1 LKKGGLVM
9 ARTAKSTNTEPVVD
23 AATVDDSAV
32 AAVNSVEENMND
44 ETATV
49 ATKRTSRRKNT
60 RQSADVE
67 DALSDSDMIDV
78 ESLIPNVVYEDSR
91 TGNYYEWSEIG
102 HCEDMTFDE
111 VKNMHRKYKAYFND
125 MWLKPLD
132 ERVIKKL
139 GLSRTYDKYD
149 FLVDES
155 NYTNEHIDEVLD
167 GISSAPTSLKIAIV
181 NRIKDMVSD
190 GIVSDIKVVR
200 KLEKRLDIDLISF
213 L

>member
-1 LKKGGLVM
+1 M
-9 ARTAKSTNTEPVVD
+9 ARTAKSTNAEPVVD
-23 AATVDDSAV
+23 AATVDDSTV

-44 ETATV
+44 ETATAV
-49 ATKRTSRRKNT
+49 TKRTSRRKNT

-67 DALSDSDMIDV
+67 DTLSDSDMIEV

-91 TGNYYEWSEIG
+91 TGNYYEWGEIG

-111 VKNMHRKYKAYFND
+111 IKNMHRKHKAYFTD

-155 NYTNEHIDEVLD
+155 NYTNDNIDEVLN

-181 NRIKDMVSD
+181 NRIKDMVAD
-190 GIVSDIKVVR
+190 GTVSDIKVVR

>member
-1 LKKGGLVM
+1 M

-44 ETATV
+44 ETATA
-49 ATKRTSRRKNT
+49 ATKRTTNRRKNT

-67 DALSDSDMIDV
+67 DALSDSDMIEV

-91 TGNYYEWSEIG
+91 TGNYYEWEEIG

-111 VKNMHRKYKAYFND
+111 VKNMHRKYKTYFND

-139 GLSRTYDKYD
+139 GLVRTYEKYD

-155 NYTNEHIDEVLD
+155 NYTNDHIDEVLD
-167 GISSAPTSLKIAIV
+167 GLSSAPASLKIAIV
-181 NRIKDMVSD
+181 NRIKDMVAD
-190 GIVSDIKVVR
+190 GTVSDIKVVR

>member
-1 LKKGGLVM
+1 M
-9 ARTAKSTNTEPVVD
+9 ARTAKSTNAEPVVD
-23 AATVDDSAV
+23 AATVDDSTV

-44 ETATV
+44 ETATAV
-49 ATKRTSRRKNT
+49 TKRTSRRKNK
-60 RQSADVE
+60 QQPADVE
-67 DALSDSDMIDV
+67 DTLSDSDMIEV

-111 VKNMHRKYKAYFND
+111 VKNMHRKHKTYFND

-139 GLSRTYDKYD
+139 GLSRTYDKYN

-155 NYTNEHIDEVLD
+155 NYTNDNIDKVLD
-167 GISSAPTSLKIAIV
+167 GLSSAPASLKIAII
-181 NRIKDMVSD
+181 NRIKDMVAD
-190 GIVSDIKVVR
+190 GTVSDIKVVR

>member
-1 LKKGGLVM
+1 M
-9 ARTAKSTNTEPVVD
+9 ARTAKSTNAEPVVD
-23 AATVDDSAV
+23 AATVDDSTV

-44 ETATV
+44 ETATAV
-49 ATKRTSRRKNT
+49 TKRTSRRKNT

-67 DALSDSDMIDV
+67 DTLSDSDMIEV

-91 TGNYYEWSEIG
+91 TGNYYEWEEIG

-111 VKNMHRKYKAYFND
+111 VKNMHRKYKTYFND
-125 MWLKPLD
+125 MWLKPID

-139 GLSRTYDKYD
+139 GLSRTYEKYD

-155 NYTNEHIDEVLD
+155 NYTNDHIDEVLD
-167 GISSAPTSLKIAIV
+167 GLSSAPASLKIAIV
-181 NRIKDMVSD
+181 NRIKDMVAD
-190 GIVSDIKVVR
+190 GTVLDIKVVR

>member
-1 LKKGGLVM
+1 M

-32 AAVNSVEENMND
+32 AAVDSVEENMDDKNA
-44 ETATV
+44 TA
-49 ATKRTSRRKNT
+49 AAKRAVSKRKNA

-67 DALSDSDMIDV
+67 DALSDLDV
-78 ESLIPNVVYEDSR
+78 IEVTSLIPNVVYEDNR
-91 TGNYYEWSEIG
+91 TGNYYEWEEIG

-111 VKNMHRKYKAYFND
+111 IKNMHRKYKTYFND

-139 GLSRTYDKYD
+139 GLSRTYDKYN

-155 NYTNEHIDEVLD
+155 NYTNDNIDEVLD
-167 GISSAPTSLKIAIV
+167 GLSSAPASLKIAIV
-181 NRIKDMVSD
+181 NRIKDMVAD
-190 GIVSDIKVVR
+190 GTVSDIKVVR

>member
-1 LKKGGLVM
+1 M

-44 ETATV
+44 ETATA
-49 ATKRTSRRKNT
+49 ATKRTTNRRKNT

-67 DALSDSDMIDV
+67 NALSDSDMIEV

-91 TGNYYEWSEIG
+91 TGNYYEWEEIG

-111 VKNMHRKYKAYFND
+111 VKNMHRKYKTYFND
-125 MWLKPLD
+125 MWLKPID

-139 GLSRTYDKYD
+139 GLSRTYDKYN
-149 FLVDES
+149 FLIDES
-155 NYTNEHIDEVLD
+155 NYTNDHIDEVLD
-167 GISSAPTSLKIAIV
+167 GLSSAPASLKIAIV
-181 NRIKDMVSD
+181 NRIKDMVAD
-190 GIVSDIKVVR
+190 GTISDIKVVR

>member
-1 LKKGGLVM
+1 M
-9 ARTAKSTNTEPVVD
+9 ARTAKSTNAEPVVD
-23 AATVDDSAV
+23 AAAVDDSTV

-44 ETATV
+44 ETATAV
-49 ATKRTSRRKNT
+49 TKRTSRRKNT

-67 DALSDSDMIDV
+67 DTLSDSDMIEV

-111 VKNMHRKYKAYFND
+111 VKNMHRKHKTYFND

-139 GLSRTYDKYD
+139 GLSRTYDKYN

-155 NYTNEHIDEVLD
+155 NYTNDNIDEVLD
-167 GISSAPTSLKIAIV
+167 GLSSAPASLKIAIV
-181 NRIKDMVSD
+181 NRIKDMVAD
-190 GIVSDIKVVR
+190 GAVSDIKVVR

>member
-1 LKKGGLVM
+1 M

-23 AATVDDSAV
+23 SATADDSAV

-44 ETATV
+44 ETATA
-49 ATKRTSRRKNT
+49 ATKRTTNRRKNA

-67 DALSDSDMIDV
+67 DALSDSDMIEV

-91 TGNYYEWSEIG
+91 TGNYYEWEEIG

-111 VKNMHRKYKAYFND
+111 VKNMHRKYKTYFND
-125 MWLKPLD
+125 MWLKPTD

-139 GLSRTYDKYD
+139 GLSRTYDKYN
-149 FLVDES
+149 FLIDES
-155 NYTNEHIDEVLD
+155 NYTNDHIDEVLD
-167 GISSAPTSLKIAIV
+167 GLSSAPASLKIAIV
-181 NRIKDMVSD
+181 NRIKDMVAD
-190 GIVSDIKVVR
+190 GTVSDIKVVR

>member
-1 LKKGGLVM
+1 M

-49 ATKRTSRRKNT
+49 ATKRTSNRRKNT

-67 DALSDSDMIDV
+67 DTLSDSDVIEV
-78 ESLIPNVVYEDSR
+78 TSLIPNVVYEDNR
-91 TGNYYEWSEIG
+91 TGNYYEWEEIG

-111 VKNMHRKYKAYFND
+111 VKNMHRKHKTYFND

-139 GLSRTYDKYD
+139 GLARTCEKYD

-155 NYTNEHIDEVLD
+155 NYTNDHIDEVLD
-167 GISSAPTSLKIAIV
+167 GLSSAPASLKIAIV
-181 NRIKDMVSD
+181 NRIKDMVAD
-190 GIVSDIKVVR
+190 GTISDIKVVR

>member
-1 LKKGGLVM
+1 M
-9 ARTAKSTNTEPVVD
+9 ARTSKSTNAEPAVD
-23 AATVDDSAV
+23 AATVEDSAV

-44 ETATV
+44 ETATA

-60 RQSADVE
+60 RQSDDVE
-67 DALSDSDMIDV
+67 DALSDSDMIEV

-102 HCEDMTFDE
+102 HCEDMAFDE
-111 VKNMHRKYKAYFND
+111 IKNMHRKHKTYFTD

-155 NYTNEHIDEVLD
+155 NYTNDHIDEVLD
-167 GISSAPTSLKIAIV
+167 GLSSAPASLKIAIV
-181 NRIKDMVSD
+181 NRIKDMVAD
-190 GIVSDIKVVR
+190 GAVSDIKVVR
-200 KLEKRLDIDLISF
+200 RLEKRLDIDLISF

>member
-1 LKKGGLVM
+1 M

-44 ETATV
+44 ETATA
-49 ATKRTSRRKNT
+49 ATKRTANRRKNT

-67 DALSDSDMIDV
+67 DALSDSDMIEV

-91 TGNYYEWSEIG
+91 TGNYYEWEEIG

-111 VKNMHRKYKAYFND
+111 VKNMHRKYKTYFND
-125 MWLKPLD
+125 MWLKPID
-132 ERVIKKL
+132 DRVIKKL
-139 GLSRTYDKYD
+139 GLSRTYDKYN
-149 FLVDES
+149 FLIDES
-155 NYTNEHIDEVLD
+155 NYTNDHIDEVLD
-167 GISSAPTSLKIAIV
+167 GLSSAPASLKIAIV
-181 NRIKDMVSD
+181 NRIKDMVAD
-190 GIVSDIKVVR
+190 GTVSDIKVVR

>member
-1 LKKGGLVM
+1 M

-44 ETATV
+44 ETATA
-49 ATKRTSRRKNT
+49 ATKRTTNRRKNM

-67 DALSDSDMIDV
+67 DALSDSDMIEV

-91 TGNYYEWSEIG
+91 TGNYYEWEEIG

-111 VKNMHRKYKAYFND
+111 VKNMHRKYKTYFND
-125 MWLKPLD
+125 MWLKPID

-139 GLSRTYDKYD
+139 GLSRTYDKYN
-149 FLVDES
+149 FLIDES
-155 NYTNEHIDEVLD
+155 NYTNDHIDEVLD
-167 GISSAPTSLKIAIV
+167 GLSSAPASLKIANV
-181 NRIKDMVSD
+181 NRIKDMVAD
-190 GIVSDIKVVR
+190 GTISDIKVVR

>member
-23 AATVDDSAV
+23 AATVDDSTV

-67 DALSDSDMIDV
+67 DALSDSDMIEV

-111 VKNMHRKYKAYFND
+111 VKNMHRKYKTYFND

-155 NYTNEHIDEVLD
+155 NYTNDHIDEVLD

-181 NRIKDMVSD
+181 NRIKDMVAD
-190 GIVSDIKVVR
+190 GTVSDIKVVR

>member
-1 LKKGGLVM
+1 M

-23 AATVDDSAV
+23 AATVDDSTV

-44 ETATV
+44 ETATAV
-49 ATKRTSRRKNT
+49 TKRTSRRKNT

-67 DALSDSDMIDV
+67 DTLSDSDMIEV

-111 VKNMHRKYKAYFND
+111 VKNMHRKYKTYFND

-155 NYTNEHIDEVLD
+155 NYTNDHIDEVLD

-190 GIVSDIKVVR
+190 GTVSDIKVVR

>member
-1 LKKGGLVM
+1 M

-23 AATVDDSAV
+23 AATVDDSTV

-60 RQSADVE
+60 RQPADVE
-67 DALSDSDMIDV
+67 DALSDSDMIEV

-111 VKNMHRKYKAYFND
+111 VKNMHRKYKTYFND

-149 FLVDES
+149 FLVDEY
-155 NYTNEHIDEVLD
+155 NYTNDHIDEVLD

-190 GIVSDIKVVR
+190 GTVSDIKVIR
-200 KLEKRLDIDLISF
+200 KLDFFPLKNGIGE
-213 L
+213 

>member
-1 LKKGGLVM
+1 M

-67 DALSDSDMIDV
+67 DALSDSDMIEV

-91 TGNYYEWSEIG
+91 TGNYYEWKEIG

-111 VKNMHRKYKAYFND
+111 VKNMHRKYKTYFND

-155 NYTNEHIDEVLD
+155 NYTNDHIDEVLD

-181 NRIKDMVSD
+181 NRIKDMVAD
-190 GIVSDIKVVR
+190 GTVSDIKVVR

>member
-1 LKKGGLVM
+1 M
-9 ARTAKSTNTEPVVD
+9 ARTAKSTNAEPVVD
-23 AATVDDSAV
+23 AATVDDSTV

-44 ETATV
+44 KNATA
-49 ATKRTSRRKNT
+49 AAKRAVSKRKNA

-67 DALSDSDMIDV
+67 DALSDLDV
-78 ESLIPNVVYEDSR
+78 IEVTSLIPNVVYEDNR
-91 TGNYYEWSEIG
+91 TGNYYEWEEIG

-111 VKNMHRKYKAYFND
+111 IKNMHRKNKTYFND

-139 GLSRTYDKYD
+139 GLSRTYDKYN

-155 NYTNEHIDEVLD
+155 NYTNDNIDEVLD
-167 GISSAPTSLKIAIV
+167 GLSSAPASLKIAIV
-181 NRIKDMVSD
+181 NRIKDMVAD
-190 GIVSDIKVVR
+190 GTVSDIKVVR

>member
-1 LKKGGLVM
+1 M

-44 ETATV
+44 ETATA
-49 ATKRTSRRKNT
+49 ATKRTTNRRKNT

-67 DALSDSDMIDV
+67 DALSDSDVIEV
-78 ESLIPNVVYEDSR
+78 ESLIPNVVYEDGR
-91 TGNYYEWSEIG
+91 TGNYYEWEEIG

-111 VKNMHRKYKAYFND
+111 VKNMHRKYKTYFND
-125 MWLKPLD
+125 MWLKPID

-139 GLSRTYDKYD
+139 GLSRTYDKYN
-149 FLVDES
+149 FLIDES
-155 NYTNEHIDEVLD
+155 NYTNDNIDEVLD
-167 GISSAPTSLKIAIV
+167 GLSSAPASLKIAIV
-181 NRIKDMVSD
+181 NRIKDMVAD
-190 GIVSDIKVVR
+190 GTVSDIKVVR

>member
-1 LKKGGLVM
+1 M

-49 ATKRTSRRKNT
+49 ATKRTSRRKNA

-67 DALSDSDMIDV
+67 DTLSDSDMIEV

-91 TGNYYEWSEIG
+91 TGNYYEWEEIG

-111 VKNMHRKYKAYFND
+111 VKNMHRKYKTYFND

-155 NYTNEHIDEVLD
+155 NYTNDHIDEVLD

-181 NRIKDMVSD
+181 NRIKDMVAD
-190 GIVSDIKVVR
+190 GTVSDIKVVR

>member
-1 LKKGGLVM
+1 M
-9 ARTAKSTNTEPVVD
+9 ARTSKSTNTEPAVD
-23 AATVDDSAV
+23 AATVEDSAV

-44 ETATV
+44 ETATA

-67 DALSDSDMIDV
+67 DALSDSDVLEV
-78 ESLIPNVVYEDSR
+78 ESLIPNVVYEDNR
-91 TGNYYEWSEIG
+91 TGNYYEWGEIG

-111 VKNMHRKYKAYFND
+111 IKNMHRKHKAYFTD

-155 NYTNEHIDEVLD
+155 NYTNDNIDEVLN
-167 GISSAPTSLKIAIV
+167 GISSAPASLKIAIV
-181 NRIKDMVSD
+181 NRIKDMVAD
-190 GIVSDIKVVR
+190 GTVSDIKVVR

>member
-1 LKKGGLVM
+1 M
-9 ARTAKSTNTEPVVD
+9 ARTAKSTNAEPVVD
-23 AATVDDSAV
+23 AAAVDDSTV

-44 ETATV
+44 ETATAV
-49 ATKRTSRRKNT
+49 TKRTSRRKNT

-67 DALSDSDMIDV
+67 DTLSDSDMIEV

-111 VKNMHRKYKAYFND
+111 VKNMHRKHKTYFND

-132 ERVIKKL
+132 ERVIKNL
-139 GLSRTYDKYD
+139 GLSRTYDKYN

-155 NYTNEHIDEVLD
+155 NYTNDNIDEVLD
-167 GISSAPTSLKIAIV
+167 GLSSAPASLKIAIV
-181 NRIKDMVSD
+181 NRIKDMVAD
-190 GIVSDIKVVR
+190 GTVSDIKVVR

>member
-1 LKKGGLVM
+1 M

-23 AATVDDSAV
+23 AATVDDSTV

-49 ATKRTSRRKNT
+49 ATKRTSKRKNA
-60 RQSADVE
+60 RQSVDVE
-67 DALSDSDMIDV
+67 DALADSDMIEV
-78 ESLIPNVVYEDSR
+78 ESLIPNVVYEDGR
-91 TGNYYEWSEIG
+91 TGNYYEWPEIG

-111 VKNMHRKYKAYFND
+111 VKNMHRKYKTYFND

-139 GLSRTYDKYD
+139 GLSRTYDKYN

-155 NYTNEHIDEVLD
+155 NYTNDNIDEVLD
-167 GISSAPTSLKIAIV
+167 GLSSAPASLKIAIV
-181 NRIKDMVSD
+181 NRIKDMVAD
-190 GIVSDIKVVR
+190 GTVSDIKVVR

>member
-1 LKKGGLVM
+1 M

-49 ATKRTSRRKNT
+49 ATKRTSNRRKNT

-67 DALSDSDMIDV
+67 DTLSDSDMIEV
-78 ESLIPNVVYEDSR
+78 TSLIPNVVYEDNR
-91 TGNYYEWSEIG
+91 TGNYYEWEEIG

-111 VKNMHRKYKAYFND
+111 VKNMHRKHKTYFND

-139 GLSRTYDKYD
+139 GLARTCEKYD

-155 NYTNEHIDEVLD
+155 NYTNDHIDEVLD
-167 GISSAPTSLKIAIV
+167 GLSSAPASLKIAIV
-181 NRIKDMVSD
+181 NRIKDMVAD
-190 GIVSDIKVVR
+190 GTISDIKVVR

>member
-1 LKKGGLVM
+1 M
-9 ARTAKSTNTEPVVD
+9 ARTAKSTNAEPVVD
-23 AATVDDSAV
+23 AAAVDDSTV

-44 ETATV
+44 ETATAV
-49 ATKRTSRRKNT
+49 TKRTSRRKNT

-67 DALSDSDMIDV
+67 DALSDSDMIEI

-111 VKNMHRKYKAYFND
+111 VKNMHRKYKTYFND

-139 GLSRTYDKYD
+139 GLSRTYDKYN

-155 NYTNEHIDEVLD
+155 NYTNDNIDEVLD
-167 GISSAPTSLKIAIV
+167 GLSSAPASLKIAIV
-181 NRIKDMVSD
+181 NRIKDMVAD
-190 GIVSDIKVVR
+190 GTVSDIKVVR

>member
-1 LKKGGLVM
+1 M
-9 ARTAKSTNTEPVVD
+9 ARTAKSTNAEPVVD
-23 AATVDDSAV
+23 AATVDDSTV

-44 ETATV
+44 ETATAV
-49 ATKRTSRRKNT
+49 TKRTSRRKNT

-67 DALSDSDMIDV
+67 DTLSDSDMIEV
-78 ESLIPNVVYEDSR
+78 ESLIPNVVYEDNR
-91 TGNYYEWSEIG
+91 TGNYYEWEEIG

-111 VKNMHRKYKAYFND
+111 VKNMHRKYKTYFND

-155 NYTNEHIDEVLD
+155 NYTNDHIDEVLD

-181 NRIKDMVSD
+181 NRIKDMVAD
-190 GIVSDIKVVR
+190 GTVSDIKVVR

>member
-1 LKKGGLVM
+1 M
-9 ARTAKSTNTEPVVD
+9 ARTAKSTNAEPVVD

-44 ETATV
+44 ETATA
-49 ATKRTSRRKNT
+49 ATKRTANRRKNT

-67 DALSDSDMIDV
+67 DTLSDSDMIEV

-111 VKNMHRKYKAYFND
+111 VKNMHRKYKTYFND
-125 MWLKPLD
+125 MWLKPTD

-139 GLSRTYDKYD
+139 GLSRTYDKYN

-155 NYTNEHIDEVLD
+155 NYTNDNIDEVLD
-167 GISSAPTSLKIAIV
+167 GLSSAPASLKIAIV
-181 NRIKDMVSD
+181 NRIKDMVAD
-190 GIVSDIKVVR
+190 GTVSDIKVVR

>member
-1 LKKGGLVM
+1 M
-9 ARTAKSTNTEPVVD
+9 ARTAKSTNTEPAVD

-32 AAVNSVEENMND
+32 AAVDSVEENMND
-44 ETATV
+44 KTATA
-49 ATKRTSRRKNT
+49 ATKRTSSRRKNA

-67 DALSDSDMIDV
+67 DALSDSDMIEV
-78 ESLIPNVVYEDSR
+78 MSLIPNVVYEDNR
-91 TGNYYEWSEIG
+91 TGNYYEWEEIG

-111 VKNMHRKYKAYFND
+111 VKNMHRKYKTYFND

-139 GLSRTYDKYD
+139 GLTRTYEKYD

-155 NYTNEHIDEVLD
+155 NYTNDHIDEVLD
-167 GISSAPTSLKIAIV
+167 GLSSAPASLKIAIV
-181 NRIKDMVSD
+181 NRIKDMVAD

>member
-1 LKKGGLVM
+1 M
-9 ARTAKSTNTEPVVD
+9 ARTAKSTNAEPVVD
-23 AATVDDSAV
+23 AAAVDDSTV

-44 ETATV
+44 ETATAV
-49 ATKRTSRRKNT
+49 TKRTSRRKNT

-67 DALSDSDMIDV
+67 DTLSDSDMIEV

-111 VKNMHRKYKAYFND
+111 VKNMHRKHKTYFND

-139 GLSRTYDKYD
+139 GLSRTYDKYN

-155 NYTNEHIDEVLD
+155 NYTNDNIDEALD
-167 GISSAPTSLKIAIV
+167 GLSSAPASLKIAIV
-181 NRIKDMVSD
+181 NRIKDMVAD
-190 GIVSDIKVVR
+190 GTVSDIKVVR

>member
-1 LKKGGLVM
+1 M
-9 ARTAKSTNTEPVVD
+9 ARTSKSTNTEPAVD

-44 ETATV
+44 ETATA
-49 ATKRTSRRKNT
+49 ATKRTSRRKNA

-67 DALSDSDMIDV
+67 DALSDSDVLEV

-91 TGNYYEWSEIG
+91 TGNYYEWEEIG

-111 VKNMHRKYKAYFND
+111 IKNMHRKHKAYFND

-149 FLVDES
+149 FLIDES
-155 NYTNEHIDEVLD
+155 NYTNDHIDEVLD
-167 GISSAPTSLKIAIV
+167 GLSSAPASLKIAII
-181 NRIKDMVSD
+181 NRIKDMVAD
-190 GIVSDIKVVR
+190 GTVSDIKVVR

>member
-1 LKKGGLVM
+1 M
-9 ARTAKSTNTEPVVD
+9 ARTAKSTNAEPVVD
-23 AATVDDSAV
+23 AAAVDDSTVAV
-32 AAVNSVEENMND
+32 VNSVEENMND
-44 ETATV
+44 ETATAV
-49 ATKRTSRRKNT
+49 TKRTSRRKNT

-67 DALSDSDMIDV
+67 DTLSDSDMIEV

-111 VKNMHRKYKAYFND
+111 VKNMHRKHKTYFND

-139 GLSRTYDKYD
+139 GLSRTYDKYN

-155 NYTNEHIDEVLD
+155 NYTNDNIDEVLD
-167 GISSAPTSLKIAIV
+167 GLSSAPASLKIAIV
-181 NRIKDMVSD
+181 NRIKDMVAD
-190 GIVSDIKVVR
+190 GTVSDIKVVR

>member
-1 LKKGGLVM
+1 M
-9 ARTAKSTNTEPVVD
+9 ARTAKSTNAEPVVD
-23 AATVDDSAV
+23 AAAVDDSTV

-44 ETATV
+44 ETATAV
-49 ATKRTSRRKNT
+49 TKRTSRRKNT

-67 DALSDSDMIDV
+67 DTLSDSDMIEV

-111 VKNMHRKYKAYFND
+111 VKNMHRKHKTYFND

-139 GLSRTYDKYD
+139 GLSRTYDKYN

-155 NYTNEHIDEVLD
+155 NYTNDNIDEVLD
-167 GISSAPTSLKIAIV
+167 GISSAPASLKIAIV
-181 NRIKDMVSD
+181 NRIKDMVAD
-190 GIVSDIKVVR
+190 GTVSDIKVVR

>member
-1 LKKGGLVM
+1 M
-9 ARTAKSTNTEPVVD
+9 ARTAKSTNAEPVVD
-23 AATVDDSAV
+23 AATVDDSTV

-44 ETATV
+44 ETATAV
-49 ATKRTSRRKNT
+49 TKRTSRRKNT

-67 DALSDSDMIDV
+67 DTLSDSDMIEV

-111 VKNMHRKYKAYFND
+111 VKNMHRKHKTYFND

-139 GLSRTYDKYD
+139 GLSRTYDKYN

-155 NYTNEHIDEVLD
+155 NYTNDNIDEVLD
-167 GISSAPTSLKIAIV
+167 GLLSAPASLKIAIV
-181 NRIKDMVSD
+181 NRIKDMVAD
-190 GIVSDIKVVR
+190 GTVSDIKVVR

>member
-1 LKKGGLVM
+1 M

-23 AATVDDSAV
+23 AAAADDYAV

-49 ATKRTSRRKNT
+49 ATKRTANRRKNT
-60 RQSADVE
+60 RHSVDVE
-67 DALSDSDMIDV
+67 DALVDSDMIEV

-91 TGNYYEWSEIG
+91 TGNYYEWSDIG

-111 VKNMHRKYKAYFND
+111 VKNMHRKYKTYFND

-155 NYTNEHIDEVLD
+155 NYTNKHIDEVLD

-181 NRIKDMVSD
+181 NRIKDMVAD
-190 GIVSDIKVVR
+190 GTVSDIKVVR

>member
-1 LKKGGLVM
+1 M
-9 ARTAKSTNTEPVVD
+9 ARTSKSTNAEPAVD

-44 ETATV
+44 ETATA

-60 RQSADVE
+60 RQSDDVE
-67 DALSDSDMIDV
+67 DALSDSDMIEV

-102 HCEDMTFDE
+102 HCEDMAFDE
-111 VKNMHRKYKAYFND
+111 IKNMHRKHKTYFTD

-155 NYTNEHIDEVLD
+155 NYTNDNIDEVLN
-167 GISSAPTSLKIAIV
+167 GISSAPASLKIAIV
-181 NRIKDMVSD
+181 NRIKDMVAD
-190 GIVSDIKVVR
+190 GAVSDIKVVR